1 MITKSEPAIRRFFA
15 DHPDGTDR
23 TDREVARCLGIS
35 RWSRVRLVREA
46 MAAEAMA
53 AAAAANTPPA
63 APIAPP
69 VAALPVV
76 APAAAPVALPAA
88 PIAPPVAALPVVA
101 LPVAAPAVA
110 APSAWVRY
118 ADALA
123 AQIAQ
128 EPDPFERDMLRHA
141 LLKARYVPW
150 KGGMR

>member
-76 APAAAPVALPAA
+76 A
-88 PIAPPVAALPVVA
+88 